1 MQDTEYQQSE
11 QDEQAKQRLQVLV
24 GRLQNM
30 ANDRV
35 QKREL
40 IEKRWLEDLNQWNGE
55 YGEDVKI
62 PKGRSRVFVNL
73 TRRKS
78 NFAEGRLGEM
88 LLPTDDRNYAI
99 KSTPVPDV
107 PGVPKPN
114 LELLSDIAQKKA
126 TAMQDEIDDQL
137 AECDYNS
144 VARRMIHDGIV
155 LGTGVIKSPVL
166 RRSVS
171 KRYTINDVM
180 GMKVSKMEIKE
191 EIKPGAEAVSPWHF
205 FPEESANKVEQ
216 AENVLERHPM
226 NRKELRDLCKIPG
239 FSHEAVEAIL
249 SSDPPDR
256 LTGLFDE
263 AREQQRDGE
272 QQSAGRYEVW
282 EFQGCL
288 PKADA
293 TALGIKSKSESGDEL
308 DEEPESDAENMR
320 LVVWFCGGHVLK
332 AVKYPYEDGDLPY
345 SVWCW
350 EEDDYSIFGYG
361 LPYRVRHS
369 QRVANAAWRLLMDNA
384 AIVSIP
390 PMVYNDTDI
399 QPVDGDYQLAAG
411 KVFRWVKGMGSDKP
425 PIFPIQIPMQADLLF
440 SIVDRAVQLVEMESG
455 VPDIAQQ
462 EGPSPEV
469 GRTATGASLL
479 FNSAS
484 APLRRLVKQFDDRVT
499 KPVIRRMYAWN
510 MQFNEREDIKGD
522 FQIIPQGSSMLLVKE
537 QQQQALLQATQL
549 FAAIPP
555 FAQATDWYALQQQ
568 IVQSQNLNASAI
580 MKPQEALQQSQ
591 PQEPS
596 PEQIKAQAEAQK
608 LQLEAQRMQL
618 DNELAQA
625 ELQLKQGELALKQG
639 ELQLKAQ
646 EIAGRQQVE
655 QTRAQAEVT
664 KAQAIDAD
672 SQRDLQRETLKQA
685 GEQAQREHEERMQLL
700 DISAQQNQTIAETRK
715 EFGLEAIKI
724 DADNQRF
731 NAEIAIKQQ
740 QGSGI

>member
-1 MQDTEYQQSE
+1 MQDIEYQQAE

-30 ANDRV
+30 VNDRV

-55 YGEDVKI
+55 YGDDVKI

-73 TRRKS
+73 TRRKA

-88 LLPTDDRNYAI
+88 LLPTDDRNYAM
-99 KSTPVPDV
+99 KASPVPDI
-107 PGVPKPN
+107 PGVPKAN
-114 LELLSDIAQKKA
+114 LELASDLAQKKA
-126 TAMQDEIDDQL
+126 LAMQDEIDDQL
-137 AECDYNS
+137 AESDYNS
-144 VARRMIHDGIV
+144 VARGMIHDGIV
-155 LGTGVIKSPVL
+155 LGTGIIKSPVL
-166 RRSVS
+166 RRSVE
-171 KRYTINDVM
+171 KRYTMNEIM
-180 GMKVSKMEIKE
+180 GMKISKMEIKE
-191 EIKPGAEAVSPWHF
+191 SIRPGCEQVSPWHF
-205 FPEESANKVEQ
+205 FPDESANKISQ
-216 AENVLERHPM
+216 AENVFERHPM

-239 FSHEAVEAIL
+239 FSREAVEAIT
-249 SSDPPDR
+249 SNEPPDR

-272 QQSAGRYEVW
+272 QQTAGRYEVW

-293 TALGIKSKSESGDEL
+293 TTLGIESETDS
-308 DEEPESDAENMR
+308 ENMR
-320 LVVWFCGGHVLK
+320 LVVWFCSGHVLK
-332 AVKYPYEDGDLPY
+332 AVEYPYDDDDLPY

-369 QRVANAAWRLLMDNA
+369 QRVANSAWRLLMDNA
-384 AIVSIP
+384 ALSAVP
-390 PMVYNDTDI
+390 PMVYNDSDI
-399 QPVDGDYQLAAG
+399 EPTDGDYQLSAG
-411 KVFRWVKGMGSDKP
+411 KIFRWVKNLNQDKP
-425 PIFPIQIPMQADLLF
+425 PIFPIQIPLQADLLF
-440 SIVDRAVQLVEMESG
+440 AIVDRAVQLVEMESG
-455 VPDIAQQ
+455 VPDIASQ

-469 GRTATGASLL
+469 SRTATGASLL

-510 MQFNEREDIKGD
+510 MQFNERDDIKGD
-522 FQIIPQGSSMLLVKE
+522 YEVIPQGSSMLLVKE

-568 IVQSQNLNASAI
+568 IIQSQNLNASTI
-580 MKPQEALQQSQ
+580 MKPQEALQQGQ

-596 PEQIKAQAEAQK
+596 PEQLKAQAEAQK

-618 DNELAQA
+618 DNEIASAEIKLKEG
-625 ELQLKQGELALKQG
+625 ELQLKQA

-655 QTRAQAEVT
+655 SVRAQAEIS

-672 SQRDLQRETLKQA
+672 SQRDLQREQLKQA
-685 GEQAQREHEERMQLL
+685 GEQQQRAHEQQMQLL
-700 DISAQQNQTIAETRK
+700 DISAQENQTLAETRK
-715 EFGLEAIKI
+715 EFGLEAVKI
-724 DADNQRF
+724 DAENQRF
-731 NAEIAIKQQ
+731 NAEVALKQQ
-740 QGSGI
+740 EGSGI